1 MKSWSMYICV
11 YTENGPIEA
20 MLELYMYTDYYYRLT
35 LKSSKC
41 ILWAKMDFDIFN
53 LVRKQLVIE
62 CIVSTC

>member
-1 MKSWSMYICV
+1 
-11 YTENGPIEA
+11 

-41 ILWAKMDFDIFN
+41 ISRAKMDFDIFS

>member
-1 MKSWSMYICV
+1 M

-20 MLELYMYTDYYYRLT
+20 MLELYMYTDYYYKLT

-41 ILWAKMDFDIFN
+41 ISRAKMDFDIFS